1 MNNTEIRELTA
12 QERENYTF
20 CPCCKSRIKPQTF
33 DEKIAAIMHGL
44 NLARERDK
52 KNDIPSS

>member
-1 MNNTEIRELTA
+1 MNNIEIRELTA

-20 CPCCKSRIKPQTF
+20 CPCCKSRIKPQTI
-33 DEKIAAIMHGL
+33 EEVVAIVMHGL

-52 KNDIPSS
+52 KNERK